1 MQKDSLPPIYWYLFY
16 TNSDVAEFL
25 QQTVGEI
32 QRLVSSH
39 DNEIGMVFPQPF
51 AFVPLG
57 HHVEIITKCK
67 FEYS

>member
-1 MQKDSLPPIYWYLFY
+1 MQKDSLPPIFWYLFY
-16 TNSDVAEFL
+16 TNSDAEEEL

-51 AFVPLG
+51 ASLE